1 MFDPILL
8 LDMAATALIL
18 LTLDSDSESLPK
30 KPRNLARQT
39 PEIFKTIDGKTYLLH
54 GGMWI
59 EKEILDR

>member
-1 MFDPILL
+1 MFDPVLL

-18 LTLDSDSESLPK
+18 LTLDSDSKNLPT
-30 KPRNLARQT
+30 KPRNQARKT
-39 PEIFKTIDGKTYLLH
+39 PEIFKTIEGKTYLLH